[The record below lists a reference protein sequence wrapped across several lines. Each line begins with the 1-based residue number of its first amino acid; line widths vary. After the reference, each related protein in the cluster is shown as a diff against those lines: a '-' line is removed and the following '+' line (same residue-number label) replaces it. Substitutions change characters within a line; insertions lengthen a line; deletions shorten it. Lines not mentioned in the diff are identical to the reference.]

1 MTPVVAESLPESMLA
16 SLSDLVASQIGL
28 WFPPERWRDL
38 DRGIRSAAREFGFK
52 DTESCIE
59 WLRES
64 RLTREQIE
72 ILASS
77 LTVGETY
84 FFREKKV
91 FDVLEQQVLPELIR
105 SRWANG
111 RHLRFWSAGCASGEE
126 PYSLAILLSKILPDI
141 ESWNASLLGTDIDA
155 RRLQKARSGRY
166 NEWSLR
172 DVAPEIKQNYFRKTQ
187 EGGCELL
194 PEIRRRVAFGYLNLA
209 EDVFPSLATNT
220 NAMDVIFCRNV
231 LMYFASAQA
240 TGVVRNFHR
249 ALLPGGW
256 LIVSPVEASCLH
268 DSGFERVCFSDSVFY
283 RKESETDPREVFF
296 LAGREARTDAP
307 PMGSPDLLP
316 GTEPEPSFSRPPW
329 DAQPSMTEA
338 SEVLSPPTPTYAE
351 ALELY
356 EEGRYEEAA
365 KELQTLFDREE
376 GDGKAAALLARAYA
390 NQGKLPEALEWCG
403 RAAATDKLN
412 PACHYLQA
420 VVLQELGSLGPA
432 RVSLRRA
439 LYLDQDF
446 VLAHFALANLALRQ
460 ALPVEARKH
469 FENALALLGRH
480 DQDELLPEGEGL
492 TAGRLREII
501 RSTVGGWA

>member
-1 MTPVVAESLPESMLA
+1 MTQVVTESLPESTLA
-16 SLSDLVASQIGL
+16 SLSELVATQIGL

-52 DTESCIE
+52 DAESCIE
-59 WLRES
+59 WLRSS

-91 FDVLEQQVLPELIR
+91 FEVLEQQVLPELIR

-111 RHLRFWSAGCASGEE
+111 RHLRVWSAGCASGEE

-141 ESWNASLLGTDIDA
+141 ESWNASLLGTDIDP

-172 DVAPEIKQNYFRKTQ
+172 DVAPEIKENYFRKTP

-231 LMYFASAQA
+231 LMYFALARA
-240 TGVVRNFHR
+240 TEVVRNFHR

-256 LIVSPVEASCLH
+256 LIVSPVEASCLL
-268 DSGFERVCFSDSVFY
+268 DSGFQSVSFSDSILY
-283 RKESETDPREVFF
+283 RKESETYPREVLF
-296 LAGREARTDAP
+296 LERTDARTDAP

-316 GTEPEPSFSRPPW
+316 GDELDPPFGRQSLDALPSVAEVSEVPNPP
-329 DAQPSMTEA
+329 QPS
-338 SEVLSPPTPTYAE
+338 YAE

-356 EEGRYEEAA
+356 DQGRYEEAA
-365 KELQTLFDREE
+365 KELRALLDREE

-390 NQGKLPEALEWCG
+390 NQGKLSEALEWCG

-420 VVLQELGSLGPA
+420 VVLQELGSLEQA

-446 VLAHFALANLALRQ
+446 VLAHFALGNLALQ
-460 ALPVEARKH
+460 QDLSAEARKH
-469 FENALALLGRH
+469 FENALAPLGQR

-501 RSTVGGWA
+501 RSTVGRWP